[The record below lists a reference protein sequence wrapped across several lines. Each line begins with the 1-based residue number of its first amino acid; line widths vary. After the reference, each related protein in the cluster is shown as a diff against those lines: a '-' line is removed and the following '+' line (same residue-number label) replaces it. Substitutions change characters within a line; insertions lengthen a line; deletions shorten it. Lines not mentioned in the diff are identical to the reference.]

1 MVVGLLLIYLK
12 NQFDK
17 KAHFLWAFFKFYGI
31 IYTEGVDVLKK
42 IFITLLLFIL
52 VGCASKITT
61 EDAKSNNDTTLEVTT
76 NDSTT
81 EDATTTQTTEI
92 TSEPS
97 ITEVTTNVETTAVTT
112 TEVTTEKPNTTTE
125 VTTDKP
131 NTTDEET
138 TKVSYN
144 PDGSVHLA
152 PPTVS
157 VDITEWQEFS
167 FESSM
172 PDGFLYISGNKAFTP
187 SSSYFYSAGGI
198 KMDENQKGKKGF
210 QTCLFNSFKK
220 IELRINIGKFYGTQK
235 SAVQDVPVFTIYGFD
250 TNGNLVATEVIDEL
264 STNKANSYV
273 KVYLRGEDIAY
284 IEVRATNLPCES
296 GKVYN
301 FGITGISIKGWPYD

>member
-17 KAHFLWAFFKFYGI
+17 KAHFLWAFFILYGI

-42 IFITLLLFIL
+42 IFITLLLFFL

-61 EDAKSNNDTTLEVTT
+61 TEDSTSNNDTTLEITT
-76 NDSTT
+76 KDSTT
-81 EDATTTQTTEI
+81 KEVTSTEETTK
-92 TSEPS
+92 
-97 ITEVTTNVETTAVTT
+97 EVTTNQTTQINTESLT
-112 TEVTTEKPNTTTE
+112 TEVTTIADATTVTTT
-125 VTTDKP
+125 
-131 NTTDEET
+131 EET

-152 PPTVS
+152 PPTAF
-157 VDITEWQEFS
+157 VDITDWQNFS

-198 KMDENQKGKKGF
+198 KMDENQKRKKGF

-273 KVYLRGEDIAY
+273 RVYLRGEDIAY

>member
-1 MVVGLLLIYLK
+1 M
-12 NQFDK
+12 
-17 KAHFLWAFFKFYGI
+17 
-31 IYTEGVDVLKK
+31 DVLKK
-42 IFITLLLFIL
+42 IFITLLLFFL

-61 EDAKSNNDTTLEVTT
+61 TEDSTSNNDTTLEVTT
-76 NDSTT
+76 KDSTT
-81 EDATTTQTTEI
+81 KEVTSTDETTKEVTTNQTTQISTESS
-92 TSEPS
+92 T
-97 ITEVTTNVETTAVTT
+97 TEVTTIADDTTVTT
-112 TEVTTEKPNTTTE
+112 TEVTTTEETNTTA
-125 VTTDKP
+125 
-131 NTTDEET
+131 EET
-138 TKVSYN
+138 TKISYN

-152 PPTVS
+152 PPTDS
-157 VDITEWQEFS
+157 VDITDWQNFS

-250 TNGNLVATEVIDEL
+250 INGNLVATEVIDEL

-273 KVYLRGEDIAY
+273 RVYLRGEDIAY

>member
-1 MVVGLLLIYLK
+1 M
-12 NQFDK
+12 
-17 KAHFLWAFFKFYGI
+17 
-31 IYTEGVDVLKK
+31 KK
-42 IFITLLLFIL
+42 IFITLLLFFL

-61 EDAKSNNDTTLEVTT
+61 TEDSTSNNDTTLEITTKDSTTKEVTT
-76 NDSTT
+76 NQ
-81 EDATTTQTTEI
+81 TTQISTESS
-92 TSEPS
+92 T
-97 ITEVTTNVETTAVTT
+97 TEVTTIADDTTIITT
-112 TEVTTEKPNTTTE
+112 TEVTTTEEPNTTA
-125 VTTDKP
+125 
-131 NTTDEET
+131 EET
-138 TKVSYN
+138 TKISYN

-152 PPTVS
+152 PPTDS
-157 VDITEWQEFS
+157 IDITEWRNIS

-172 PDGFLYISGNKAFTP
+172 PEGFLYISGNKAFTP
-187 SSSYFYSAGGI
+187 SLSYFYSAGGI

-250 TNGNLVATEVIDEL
+250 INGNLVATEVIDEL

-273 KVYLRGEDIAY
+273 RVYLRGEDIAY

>member
-1 MVVGLLLIYLK
+1 M
-12 NQFDK
+12 
-17 KAHFLWAFFKFYGI
+17 WAFFILYGI

-42 IFITLLLFIL
+42 IFITLLLFVL

-61 EDAKSNNDTTLEVTT
+61 TEDSTSNNNTTIEVTT
-76 NDSTT
+76 KDSTTKDDTTIQTTQINAEDSTT
-81 EDATTTQTTEI
+81 E
-92 TSEPS
+92 
-97 ITEVTTNVETTAVTT
+97 VTTIVETTAITT

-125 VTTDKP
+125 VTTEKP
-131 NTTDEET
+131 NTTVGET

-152 PPTVS
+152 PPTAS
-157 VDITEWQEFS
+157 IDITEWQEFS

-198 KMDENQKGKKGF
+198 KMDENLKGKKGF

-273 KVYLRGEDIAY
+273 RVYLRGEDIAY

>member
-17 KAHFLWAFFKFYGI
+17 KAHFLWAFFILYGI

-76 NDSTT
+76 NDRTT

-97 ITEVTTNVETTAVTT
+97 ITEVTTIVETTAVTT

>member
-1 MVVGLLLIYLK
+1 M
-12 NQFDK
+12 
-17 KAHFLWAFFKFYGI
+17 WAFFILYGI

-42 IFITLLLFIL
+42 IFITLLLFVL

-61 EDAKSNNDTTLEVTT
+61 EDSTGNNDTTLEVTT
-76 NDSTT
+76 KDSTT
-81 EDATTTQTTEI
+81 EDPTIQTTQINAEDST
-92 TSEPS
+92 
-97 ITEVTTNVETTAVTT
+97 TEVTTIVETTAITT
-112 TEVTTEKPNTTTE
+112 TEVTTEKPNTT
-125 VTTDKP
+125 VG
-131 NTTDEET
+131 ET

-152 PPTVS
+152 PPTAS
-157 VDITEWQEFS
+157 IDITEWQEFS

-198 KMDENQKGKKGF
+198 KMDENLKGKKGF

-273 KVYLRGEDIAY
+273 RVYLRGEDIAY

-301 FGITGISIKGWPYD
+301 FGITGISIKGWPYV

>member
-1 MVVGLLLIYLK
+1 M
-12 NQFDK
+12 
-17 KAHFLWAFFKFYGI
+17 
-31 IYTEGVDVLKK
+31 KK

-61 EDAKSNNDTTLEVTT
+61 SGNSTSNNDTTLEVITS
-76 NDSTT
+76 DSST
-81 EDATTTQTTEI
+81 EDATTTQTTQI
-92 TSEPS
+92 NTDAST
-97 ITEVTTNVETTAVTT
+97 TEVTTVIETTAVTT

-152 PPTVS
+152 PPIAS
-157 VDITEWQEFS
+157 IDITEWQEFS

-187 SSSYFYSAGGI
+187 SSSYFYSASGI

-301 FGITGISIKGWPYD
+301 FGITGIFIKGWPYD

>member
-1 MVVGLLLIYLK
+1 M
-12 NQFDK
+12 
-17 KAHFLWAFFKFYGI
+17 
-31 IYTEGVDVLKK
+31 KK
-42 IFITLLLFIL
+42 IFITLLLFFL

-61 EDAKSNNDTTLEVTT
+61 TEDSTSNNDTTLEITTKDSTTKEVTSTDETTKEVTT
-76 NDSTT
+76 NQ
-81 EDATTTQTTEI
+81 TTQISTESS
-92 TSEPS
+92 T
-97 ITEVTTNVETTAVTT
+97 TEVTTIADDTTIITT
-112 TEVTTEKPNTTTE
+112 TEVTTTEEPNTTA
-125 VTTDKP
+125 
-131 NTTDEET
+131 EET
-138 TKVSYN
+138 TKISYN

-152 PPTVS
+152 PPTDS
-157 VDITEWQEFS
+157 VDITDWQNFS

-172 PDGFLYISGNKAFTP
+172 PEGFLYISGNKAFTP

-250 TNGNLVATEVIDEL
+250 INGNLIATEVIDEL

-273 KVYLRGEDIAY
+273 RVYLRGEDIAY

>member
-1 MVVGLLLIYLK
+1 M
-12 NQFDK
+12 
-17 KAHFLWAFFKFYGI
+17 WAFFILYGI

-61 EDAKSNNDTTLEVTT
+61 SGNSTSNNDTTLEVITS
-76 NDSTT
+76 DSST

-97 ITEVTTNVETTAVTT
+97 ITEVTTIVETTAV
-112 TEVTTEKPNTTTE
+112 TTTE

-144 PDGSVHLA
+144 PDGSVHLV

-273 KVYLRGEDIAY
+273 KVYLRGDDIAY

>member
-12 NQFDK
+12 NQFDT
-17 KAHFLWAFFKFYGI
+17 KAHFLWAFFILYGI
-31 IYTEGVDVLKK
+31 IYTKGVDVLKK
-42 IFITLLLFIL
+42 IFITLLLFVL

-61 EDAKSNNDTTLEVTT
+61 EDSTGNNDTTLEVTT
-76 NDSTT
+76 KDSTT
-81 EDATTTQTTEI
+81 EDPTIQTTQINAEDST
-92 TSEPS
+92 
-97 ITEVTTNVETTAVTT
+97 TEVTTIVETTAITT
-112 TEVTTEKPNTTTE
+112 TEVTTEKPNTT
-125 VTTDKP
+125 VG
-131 NTTDEET
+131 ET

-152 PPTVS
+152 PPTAS
-157 VDITEWQEFS
+157 IDITEWQEFS

-198 KMDENQKGKKGF
+198 KMDENLKGKKGF
-210 QTCLFNSFKK
+210 QTCLFSSFKK

-273 KVYLRGEDIAY
+273 RVYLRGEDIAY

>member
-1 MVVGLLLIYLK
+1 M
-12 NQFDK
+12 
-17 KAHFLWAFFKFYGI
+17 
-31 IYTEGVDVLKK
+31 KK
-42 IFITLLLFIL
+42 IFITLLLFFL

-61 EDAKSNNDTTLEVTT
+61 TEDSTSNNDTTLEITT
-76 NDSTT
+76 KDSTT
-81 EDATTTQTTEI
+81 KEVISTDETTQEVTTTLQTTTQIITESS
-92 TSEPS
+92 T
-97 ITEVTTNVETTAVTT
+97 TEVTTIADDTTVTT

-152 PPTVS
+152 PPTDS
-157 VDITEWQEFS
+157 IDITEWRNIS

-301 FGITGISIKGWPYD
+301 FGITGISIKITVI

>member
-1 MVVGLLLIYLK
+1 M
-12 NQFDK
+12 
-17 KAHFLWAFFKFYGI
+17 
-31 IYTEGVDVLKK
+31 KK
-42 IFITLLLFIL
+42 IFITLLLLIL

-61 EDAKSNNDTTLEVTT
+61 EDSTGNNDTTLEVTT
-76 NDSTT
+76 NDSST
-81 EDATTTQTTEI
+81 EDATTIKTTQINTDA
-92 TSEPS
+92 S
-97 ITEVTTNVETTAVTT
+97 T
-112 TEVTTEKPNTTTE
+112 TEVTTIADDTTVTTTE

-144 PDGSVHLA
+144 PDGSVHLV

-187 SSSYFYSAGGI
+187 SSNYFYSAGGI

-235 SAVQDVPVFTIYGFD
+235 SDVQDVPVFTIYGFD